1 MPTPTTS
8 TSSPNIAGISQHL
21 SNVKLSDISPYDL
34 IDTDTALSSVV
45 ETLHRLPTCPPSIY
59 IDLEGEKLSR
69 HGTIS
74 IMQVHVLPSKRTYL
88 IDIHVLREK
97 AFQVCGSSG
106 QTLKTILESCDI
118 PKVFFDVRNDSDAL
132 YKHYN
137 ICLAGIQDLQLME
150 LATRTF
156 ARKHV
161 NGLAKCIE
169 RDGALSST
177 EMLRW
182 KNCKE
187 RGVRLFAPERG
198 GSYQV
203 LNDRP
208 LSEDMVQ
215 YCIQD
220 VHFMPRLWDRYNGT
234 MSSAWR
240 MRVEAASKE
249 RVILSQSQ
257 SYVSHGRH
265 KALGPSNWLLL

>member
-1 MPTPTTS
+1 MPTPITS
-8 TSSPNIAGISQHL
+8 TSSPDIAVLSQHL
-21 SNVKLSDISPYDL
+21 SNVKLSDSSPYDL
-34 IDTDTALSSVV
+34 IDTDAALSSVV
-45 ETLHRLPTCPPSIY
+45 EALLRLPTYPPSIY

-74 IMQVHVLPSKRTYL
+74 IMQVYVLPSKRTYL
-88 IDIHVLREK
+88 IDIHILREK
-97 AFQVCGSSG
+97 AF
-106 QTLKTILESCDI
+106 
-118 PKVFFDVRNDSDAL
+118 KV
-132 YKHYN
+132 
-137 ICLAGIQDLQLME
+137 LAGIQDLQLME
-150 LATRTF
+150 LATRRTG
-156 ARKHV
+156 RTYV

-198 GSYQV
+198 GSYRV
-203 LNDRP
+203 FNDRP
-208 LSEDMVQ
+208 LSQDIVK

-234 MSSAWR
+234 LSFAWR
-240 MRVEAASKE
+240 KRVETASKE
-249 RVILSQSQ
+249 RVTLSQSQ

-265 KALGPSNWLLL
+265 KTLGPRNWLLL